1 MKGKQMKIDIRTK
14 DCCYIE
20 LNDYIYYIDDSTGEQ
35 IVHKWHKDSVDS
47 YDRISKLDQAVKD
60 AIQGGKL
67 DE

>member
-1 MKGKQMKIDIRTK
+1 MKIDIRTR

-20 LNDYIYYIDDSTGEQ
+20 LNDYVYYIDDSTGEQ

>member
-1 MKGKQMKIDIRTK
+1 MKIDVRTR
-14 DCCYIE
+14 DCCYVE
-20 LNDYIYYIDDSTGEQ
+20 LNDYVYYIDDSTGEQ

>member
-1 MKGKQMKIDIRTK
+1 MKIDIRTK

-47 YDRISKLDQAVKD
+47 YDRISKLDQQVRD
-60 AIQGGKL
+60 AIQRGHG
-67 DE
+67 EEE

>member
-1 MKGKQMKIDIRTK
+1 MNIDIRTR

-47 YDRISKLDQAVKD
+47 YTTLTKKGQS
-60 AIQGGKL
+60 
-67 DE
+67 

>member
-1 MKGKQMKIDIRTK
+1 MKGEQVNIDIRTR

-47 YDRISKLDQAVKD
+47 YTTLTKKEIEDDKETNI
-60 AIQGGKL
+60 
-67 DE
+67 

>member
-1 MKGKQMKIDIRTK
+1 MKIDIRTR

-20 LNDYIYYIDDSTGEQ
+20 LNDYVYYIDDSTGEQ
-35 IVHKWHKDSVDS
+35 IIHKWHKDSVDS

-60 AIQGGKL
+60 AIQGGHL